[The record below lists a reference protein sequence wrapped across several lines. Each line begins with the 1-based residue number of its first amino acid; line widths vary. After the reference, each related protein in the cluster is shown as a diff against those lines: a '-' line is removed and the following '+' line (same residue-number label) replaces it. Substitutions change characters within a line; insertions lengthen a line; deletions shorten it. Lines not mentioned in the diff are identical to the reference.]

1 MEQSTVRRLINA
13 NRAAFLLAG
22 YGISTWAPLIP
33 IVQSNFGL
41 DPHQLGLLLLCV
53 GIGGFFCMP
62 FSGIIAGKIG
72 CRAMSLTGMTLM
84 TCGLLGVVLSSHVY
98 TTAAMLLLMG
108 FAGVL
113 LDVSA
118 NINAARLEQMTGRSF
133 MSGLHGIYSV
143 GCIMG
148 TMCVTLLLS
157 AGFEMLPAEICALVL
172 FVLIAIIF
180 CRGLLNRQ
188 QSRSDES
195 LKHDDAEGDAAA
207 VGAKRKGI
215 FFLPGAVIVMGLM
228 CFVMFST
235 EGSMLD
241 WSGVFLKNE
250 RGVSFEHAGWGYA
263 AFSTAMTIFRLTG
276 DRIVT
281 AMGRR
286 RVLVGGTLCIFAGY
300 LLVVGVDSLA
310 AALAGYFV
318 IGLGASNI
326 VPQLIS
332 YSASIKGISIN
343 AAVTAV
349 NAIGY
354 VGGLAGPALI
364 GFSAQACGLA
374 ETFMLQACLV
384 LCVGAGCFVLLKRKK
399 TAEKDA

>member
-1 MEQSTVRRLINA
+1 MMEQSTARRLINS

-33 IVQSNFGL
+33 LVQADFAL
-41 DPHQLGLLLLCV
+41 DPHELGLLLLCV
-53 GIGGFFCMP
+53 GIGGFCCMP
-62 FSGIIAGKIG
+62 FSGLIAGKIG
-72 CRAMSLTGMTLM
+72 CRAMALCGTALM
-84 TCGLLGVVLSSHVY
+84 SCGLLGVVLSAQVY
-98 TTAAMLLLMG
+98 TIAPMLFLMG

-113 LDVSA
+113 IEVAA
-118 NINAARLEQMTGRSF
+118 NINAARLEQLTGRSI

-143 GCIMG
+143 GCILG
-148 TMCVTLLLS
+148 TLCVTLLLS
-157 AGFEMLPAEICALVL
+157 AGLNMLLSELCALLL
-172 FVLIAIIF
+172 FVLTALTG
-180 CRGLLNRQ
+180 CRALLNAQ
-188 QSRSDES
+188 QSRSEGAGRDGGKS
-195 LKHDDAEGDAAA
+195 GDAE
-207 VGAKRKGI
+207 RRQQRR
-215 FFLPGAVIVMGLM
+215 FFLPGAVIAMGLM

-263 AFSTAMTIFRLTG
+263 AFSTAMTIFRLCG
-276 DRIVT
+276 DQIVT

-286 RVLVGGTLCIFAGY
+286 QVLAGGTLCIFAGY
-300 LLVVGVDSLA
+300 VLVVFVDSFA

-332 YSASIKGISIN
+332 CSASVKGISLN

-364 GFSAQACGLA
+364 GFCAQAFGLPA
-374 ETFMLQACLV
+374 TFMLQSGLV
-384 LCVGAGCFVLLKRKK
+384 LCVGAGCFVLLRRKK
-399 TAEKDA
+399 EPQRSA